1 MHRLLAHSLA
11 LLLATVAIAEADVAV
26 SVKNGRLVVES
37 DAAESILTLDGTGLP
52 LGSVRATPGGGFTV
66 NGSMAPQVFTG
77 LTDAGAKITL
87 GKGNDVLNIENL
99 LLPGPV
105 AIKTGDGGDV
115 LSIQASTL
123 TGTTK
128 IDVGGGLNLLRVCRA
143 DVLGDLTVKLGK
155 GAPGVGFA
163 ECEGQFGITATD
175 GSGVLFWNVLFAA
188 TVTVKGAA
196 APHVVSLHTF
206 EGLTGVTL
214 KNVGFARLCYG
225 DVITGPVVFKLA
237 NLDGPEGVIA
247 CEGGDPPGFAAGS
260 TGAVIA
266 DVDVAGL
273 TAKLGKG
280 GDMLSVFGA
289 TISGDVLVNLGGGTP
304 NALVFRSVTITGDL
318 VGKAGKGNDDVLVDG
333 LFVNGDATLK
343 LGDGGNALLFAATR
357 FDRDLTIKTG
367 KGDDLADLGG
377 AEVVGDSK
385 IDLGKG
391 ANMLTPPL
399 P

>member
-1 MHRLLAHSLA
+1 MRRILAHSLA

-26 SVKNGRLVVES
+26 AVKNGQLVVKS
-37 DAAESILTLDGTGLP
+37 NDAESILTLDGTGLP

-87 GKGNDVLNIENL
+87 GKGSDVLNIENL
-99 LLPGPV
+99 VLQGPV

-123 TGTTK
+123 TSTTK

-196 APHVVSLHTF
+196 APHVVSMHTF

-214 KNVGFARLCYG
+214 KNVRFARLCYG
-225 DVITGPVVFKLA
+225 DVIAGPVVLKLA
-237 NLDGPEGVIA
+237 NLDGPAGVIE
-247 CEGGDPPGFAAGS
+247 CDGGTPTGFAEGS
-260 TGAVIA
+260 TAALIT
-266 DVDVAGL
+266 DVDLAGV

-280 GDMLSVFGA
+280 GDMLAIFGA
-289 TISGDVLVNLGGGTP
+289 MVSGDVTVNFGGGTP
-304 NALVFRSVTITGDL
+304 NALVFQSVTITGDL
-318 VGKAGKGNDDVLVDG
+318 VGKAGKGNDDVIANDFL
-333 LFVNGDATLK
+333 VNGDATLK
-343 LGDGGNALLFAATR
+343 LGDGGNAVAFTVTR

-367 KGDDLADLGG
+367 KGDDFADLGG
-377 AEVVGDSK
+377 AEVDGESK